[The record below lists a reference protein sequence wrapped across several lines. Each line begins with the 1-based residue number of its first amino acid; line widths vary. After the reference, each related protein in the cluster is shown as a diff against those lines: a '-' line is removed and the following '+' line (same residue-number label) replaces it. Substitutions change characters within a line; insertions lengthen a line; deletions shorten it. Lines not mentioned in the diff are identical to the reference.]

1 MKARAGGLSW
11 GDGNRTGRRGERPA
25 VSLPQPAGSGP
36 PPWGEGRQEALFA
49 GSLGRGSRS
58 VPGHRAVLGGL
69 LIAAAAVI
77 VFAVVVAAASRH
89 DRSWLVAARNL
100 PAGTVIGPGDTTT
113 ARLGLSGATAD
124 SAFGQESA
132 VIGRT
137 LTVPLSAGQL
147 IEAPMLAPTSP
158 AGGLRPVSIPVD
170 ADSLASVA
178 PGDQVDVLALPGSSS
193 GAASSGSA
201 PTMATVVLRGATLVS
216 ESRGSS
222 GLLAGS
228 PTAVVVTIGVSDLA
242 EAQAVEAASH
252 AGTVELVLAEP
263 GDGTGP
269 GPGPTGAGTAGFS
282 SGTGNSGS
290 GGTGNSGSGGTGN
303 GGSGGTGNS
312 GANGA
317 GDSSGG
323 AGTTESGT

>member
-1 MKARAGGLSW
+1 
-11 GDGNRTGRRGERPA
+11 
-25 VSLPQPAGSGP
+25 VSLAQPAGSGP
-36 PPWGEGRQEALFA
+36 PPWGEGRGEAPSA

-77 VFAVVVAAASRH
+77 VFAVVVAAASHH

-113 ARLGLSGATAD
+113 ARLGLSGVTAD

-178 PGDQVDVLALPGSSS
+178 PGDQVDVLALPGSTNS
-193 GAASSGSA
+193 AASSGGA
-201 PTMATVVLRGATLVS
+201 ATTATVVLRGATLVS
-216 ESRGSS
+216 ESRESS

-228 PTAVVVTIGVSDLA
+228 PTGVVVTIGVSDLA

-269 GPGPTGAGTAGFS
+269 GPGPAGAGTAGFA
-282 SGTGNSGS
+282 
-290 GGTGNSGSGGTGN
+290 
-303 GGSGGTGNS
+303 GGTGNS
-312 GANGA
+312 GAGAGTADFAGGTGNSGAGPTSNGGANGA
-317 GDSSGG
+317 GNSSGG
-323 AGTTESGT
+323 AGSTGGGT